1 MLSFLNA
8 ISALLKRFSGSFK
21 KLHQDGAADSIRK
34 PEFLSDWHSNQSAV
48 NSRHQLPAGC
58 AMRNRNLGCYFSR
71 GGNEDFSPGDYRA
84 VSVWVAANRKH
95 WFTQD

>member
-8 ISALLKRFSGSFK
+8 ISALLKRFSGSLQ
-21 KLHQDGAADSIRK
+21 KLQQDGAADSISK
-34 PEFLSDWHSNQSAV
+34 TKFLSDRHSNPSTV

-58 AMRNRNLGCYFSR
+58 AMCNRNLGCYFSR
-71 GGNEDFSPGDYRA
+71 RGDENPSPGDYRA
-84 VSVWVAANRKH
+84 VSVWVAANCKH